1 MTGLIAPDRRPGACR
16 RALFALVAAATLL
29 AGCSQGGGSA
39 PPSRAPAKPPVVY
52 AALGASETVG
62 VGTSDPTRQS
72 FPQLLFIHLPR
83 SSVYYNFAL
92 SGETTAAALKDELPG
107 ALGVRPNLVTVWF
120 NVDDMAAG
128 VEVGDYE
135 ARLDQLVGALA
146 RGGAARV
153 LLANTPRLDR
163 LPAYLACRPDRPP
176 ALKCPLGDI
185 TLPPPE
191 QVNALVEAYNAAIA
205 RVAARH
211 GAVVVDLA
219 AQAAADL
226 GSHPEYISSDGLHPS
241 TQGAAAI
248 AAQFSAAL
256 DRAPPPSP

>member
-1 MTGLIAPDRRPGACR
+1 MTGLTARDLRLGSRR
-16 RALFALVAAATLL
+16 RALFALAAAVTLL
-29 AGCSQGGGSA
+29 TGCSQGAGSA
-39 PPSRAPAKPPVVY
+39 PPPQTAAKPPVLY

-72 FPQLLFIHLPR
+72 FPQLLFVRLPR
-83 SSVYYNFAL
+83 SSVYYNFAV
-92 SGETTAAALKDELPG
+92 SGETTAAALQDELPG
-107 ALGVRPNLVTVWF
+107 ALAVRPNLVTVWF

-128 VEVGDYE
+128 VEVADYE
-135 ARLDQLVGALA
+135 RQLDQLVGGLA

-163 LPAYLACRPDRPP
+163 LPAYLACRPDPPP
-176 ALKCPLGDI
+176 ALKCPLGGLM
-185 TLPPPE
+185 LPPPD
-191 QVNALVEAYNAAIA
+191 QVNALVDAYNAAIA

-248 AAQFSAAL
+248 AGQFSAAL